1 MTIDLDKLSPSRRAR
16 ATRTGAAFTHDQ
28 VQRQSGKTLKA
39 LDDHGAALAE
49 HGFIAADRAVLVVLL
64 ALGKEQAA
72 ARVGEETARKGI
84 REGVARGLK
93 AGKSVRLK
101 LRTTLELGLDAL
113 ELAALDAAGEAALE
127 SARGALDGTSSAGA
141 DPTRLAEQL
150 IKLCDA
156 LELAPVAPVVAPRGA
171 VEAVAAGRALATT
184 LLNASEELGKR
195 SAASPI
201 VARGDLIEGLTVELL
216 RGARRA
222 ARAAASAQQ
231 RPELAQAFELDQL
244 YS

>member
-39 LDDHGAALAE
+39 LDDHEATLAE
-49 HGFIAADRAVLVVLL
+49 HGFIAADRALLAVLL

-72 ARVGEETARKGI
+72 ARVAEETARKGI
-84 REGVARGLK
+84 GEGVARGIRE
-93 AGKSVRLK
+93 GKNVRLK
-101 LRTTLELGLDAL
+101 LRTMLGLGLDAL
-113 ELAALDAAGEAALE
+113 ELDTLDAAGEAALE
-127 SARGALDGTSSAGA
+127 SARGALSDTSSAGA

-150 IKLCDA
+150 IRLCDA
-156 LELAPVAPVVAPRGA
+156 LELAPIAPVVAARGA
-171 VEAVAAGRALATT
+171 VEAAAAARPIAAA

-195 SAASPI
+195 SASSPV
-201 VARGDLIEGLTVELL
+201 VARGDLIEGLAVELL

-222 ARAAASAQQ
+222 ARAAASAQR